1 MSKDT
6 KASALPVIN
15 DPAITKADPSEV
27 AVCSLLLYV
36 LTVVKESSLTSSSIP
51 LSSRPSADI
60 TEAFTLI
67 AQALQT
73 A

>member
-6 KASALPVIN
+6 KALALPVIN
-15 DPAITKADPSEV
+15 DPSITKADPSEV
-27 AVCSLLLYV
+27 AISSLLFYV
-36 LTVVKESSLTSSSIP
+36 LIVVKESSLTSSSIP
-51 LSSRPSADI
+51 LSSRPSTNT
-60 TEAFTLI
+60 TEAFTLT